1 MKEYFSEVE
10 KEAPED
16 QSEDPIY
23 KGYKNVL
30 DSKPQDETLVSSYIY
45 RERFLRINIV
55 WVRY

>member
-45 RERFLRINIV
+45 IEIFKNK
-55 WVRY
+55 